1 MAAVL
6 MEQVR
11 LVRRLLAV
19 AGFLSAERARSPE
32 RCVNCARYN
41 IRDYKCTI
49 SGLQIC
55 NSADTPTKLAYY
67 S

>member
-19 AGFLSAERARSPE
+19 AGFLSAERARSW
-32 RCVNCARYN
+32 RARSW
-41 IRDYKCTI
+41 RARSAG
-49 SGLQIC
+49 SGGIF
-55 NSADTPTKLAYY
+55 KKR
-67 S
+67 

>member
-19 AGFLSAERARSPE
+19 AGFLSAEREVSGEVRQQLRYIDGTTSFETCSP
-32 RCVNCARYN
+32 VY
-41 IRDYKCTI
+41 CTAENMASRVI
-49 SGLQIC
+49 GL
-55 NSADTPTKLAYY
+55 
-67 S
+67 